1 MTNIEIDNFA
11 SVVKDI
17 SMLKALSIL
26 LEATESII
34 TVEQYIALKPLI
46 EGMNK
51 S

>member
-1 MTNIEIDNFA
+1 MTDLALTTLVEA
-11 SVVKDI
+11 VKDL

-26 LEATESII
+26 LEASNSII